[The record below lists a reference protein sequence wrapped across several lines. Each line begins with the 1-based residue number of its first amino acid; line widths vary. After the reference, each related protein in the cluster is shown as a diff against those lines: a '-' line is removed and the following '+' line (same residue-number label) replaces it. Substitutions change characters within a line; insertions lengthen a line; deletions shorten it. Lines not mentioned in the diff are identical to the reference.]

1 MTTDA
6 RFVEN
11 VNQLVQVKKLKSQSL
26 SVISSEPIASARGI
40 GETTKQQPV
49 SSSGIASPLK
59 EVPGTR
65 EYYDVELIKS
75 SDGLFV
81 IESKALKKAIF
92 EDANKQQVT
101 IEFGP

>member
-6 RFVEN
+6 RFVDN
-11 VNQLVQVKKLKSQSL
+11 INQLIQVKKLKSQSL
-26 SVISSEPIASARGI
+26 STVNSVPIASNRGI
-40 GETTKQQPV
+40 GEAVKKQV
-49 SSSGIASPLK
+49 GSTGIASPLK

-81 IESKALKKAIF
+81 IESKALKKSVF
-92 EDANKQQVT
+92 EDANKLQII
-101 IEFGP
+101 IEFDK